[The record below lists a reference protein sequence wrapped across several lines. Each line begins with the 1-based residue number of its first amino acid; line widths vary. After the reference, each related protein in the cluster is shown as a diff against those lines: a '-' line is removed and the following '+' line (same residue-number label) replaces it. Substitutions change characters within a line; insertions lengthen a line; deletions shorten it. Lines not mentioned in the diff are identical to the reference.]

1 LTSLAGPSTGGPA
14 LVGPGGPPGLASP
27 KRRWAD
33 QSFAVAALGC
43 GLLVLAILIGIVV
56 ATLSRSWPAIRYEGF
71 RFITSKTWDP
81 ANGKLGG
88 LSLIYGTLVTSI
100 IALVAAVPVSIGIAL
115 FITELA
121 PRRARTPIVFI
132 VDLLAAVPSV
142 VFGLWGFETL
152 SAPIGRFYG
161 HISNGVSSVPVLNTF
176 LKGSQGRSYMTAG
189 LIVALMITPIIT
201 SLSREVFA
209 TVPATQKEAALAL
222 GATRWEMI
230 RASILGYSRNGVVGS
245 IMLGLGRAMGETIAV
260 ALVIGSV
267 QQVSAHLFTAG
278 DALAAVIA
286 NQFGEATNQYGASGK
301 VPFQAALIGLGFAL
315 FVITIIVNLLARSF
329 IARGERHVQGT

>member
-1 LTSLAGPSTGGPA
+1 VTSA
-14 LVGPGGPPGLASP
+14 VGPLIDGPPLLGPNPLMAP
-27 KRRWAD
+27 KRRLLDPA
-33 QSFAVAALGC
+33 FAFAALAC
-43 GLLVLAILIGIVV
+43 GLLVLVILLGIVI
-56 ATLSRSWPAIRYEGF
+56 ATLNKSWPAISYEGF
-71 RFITSKTWDP
+71 RFITSTKWDP

-88 LSLIYGTLVTSI
+88 LALIYGTVVTSV
-100 IALVAAVPVSIGIAL
+100 IALIAAVPVSLGIAI
-115 FITELA
+115 FMTELA
-121 PRRARTPIVFI
+121 PRRVRSAIVFVI
-132 VDLLAAVPSV
+132 DLLAAIPSV

-161 HISNGVSSVPVLNTF
+161 HISNGVSSIPVLNTLF
-176 LKGSQGRSYMTAG
+176 KGNQGRSFMTAG

-209 TVPATQKEAALAL
+209 TVPSSQKEAALAL

-230 RASILGYSRNGVVGS
+230 RTSILGYSRNGVVGS
-245 IMLGLGRAMGETIAV
+245 VMLGLGRAMGETIAV

-278 DALAAVIA
+278 DALASVIA
-286 NQFGEATNQYGASGK
+286 NQFGEATNQFGASGH

-315 FVITIIVNLLARSF
+315 FVITILVNLAARWMIS
-329 IARGERHVQGT
+329 RGERVQRAA